1 MHRHTK
7 QIVRKGLPLEQAK
20 KVLIMT
26 HGRGDTAE
34 GILSLAEYLK
44 VEGFALRA
52 PQATA
57 NTWYPF
63 SFMAPVVEN
72 EPGLSTGLGLIGQI
86 VAEAKAAGFSS
97 QDIYLLGFSQGACL
111 TSEFVARNAE
121 RYGGVFIFSGGVI
134 GDRIDRSNYAGD
146 FQETPIF
153 LGCSDIDAHIPLQ
166 RVQDSTKI
174 FQEMGATVTEEIYPN
189 APHTVFAAEIEF
201 ANRVLAGK

>member
-34 GILSLAEYLK
+34 GILSLAEHLK
-44 VEGFALRA
+44 VEGFALLA

-63 SFMAPVVEN
+63 SFMAPTVEN
-72 EPGLSTGLGLIGQI
+72 EPGLSTALGVIGQL
-86 VAEAKAAGFSS
+86 VAEVKAAGFSS
-97 QDIYLLGFSQGACL
+97 QEMYLLGFSQGACL

-153 LGCSDIDAHIPLQ
+153 LGCSDVDAHIPLN
-166 RVQDSTKI
+166 RVQDSTRI

-189 APHTVFAAEIEF
+189 APHTVFASEIEF